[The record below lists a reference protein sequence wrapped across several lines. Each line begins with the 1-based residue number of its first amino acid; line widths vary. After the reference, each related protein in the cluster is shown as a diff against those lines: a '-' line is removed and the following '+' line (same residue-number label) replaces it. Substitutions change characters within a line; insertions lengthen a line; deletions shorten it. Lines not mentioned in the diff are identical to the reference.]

1 MHPGFR
7 REICKRQIFP
17 GKRDVTER
25 TDMISE
31 LQIGVIT
38 QTHGIRGEVKVFPT
52 TDDAARFKKLKEVIM
67 DTGRERLDMEIEGVK
82 FFKQYV
88 ILKFKGYDSINDVEK
103 YKNAKL
109 YVTRD
114 KAVRLKK
121 DEYFVADLIGM
132 QVVTEEGEDFG
143 LLKDVMA
150 TGANDVYVVE
160 RGDGEGTQVLLPA
173 IRECVKH
180 VDMEAG
186 VITVHIMDGLL

>member
-1 MHPGFR
+1 MEDLLQEDLLQVGA
-7 REICKRQIFP
+7 
-17 GKRDVTER
+17 VT
-25 TDMISE
+25 S
-31 LQIGVIT
+31 
-38 QTHGIRGEVKVFPT
+38 THGLRGEVKVFPT
-52 TDDAARFKKLKEVIM
+52 TDDATRFKKLKEVIM

-132 QVVTEEGEDFG
+132 QVVTEEGETFG
-143 LLKDVMA
+143 TLKDVMA
-150 TGANDVYVVE
+150 TGANDVYVVK
-160 RGDGEGTQVLLPA
+160 RDDGNEAEVLLPA
-173 IRECVKH
+173 IRECIKKI
-180 VDMEAG
+180 DMETG